1 MNFESRTELALELD
15 CIYVIAFL
23 LMIFISLLIYIK
35 VKGFWKCG
43 LTIRWILMGKQTLMS
58 YSYLMFHFKDQ
69 TMTLYKLLTDD
80 KLEKINSTA
89 FTSNQILEQNLQKII
104 LQRPEILGE
113 ELLIISE
120 EYCAWQDSKKRIDLL
135 AIDQDGSLVV
145 IEIKRDNGFHMD
157 LQAVRYAGML
167 SQMNYDNI
175 VETYQV
181 FLDKNFEQHVSAK
194 DEIQRFLAK
203 FNEDI
208 AEFASDIRI
217 ILVSNEF
224 SKEITAVSLW
234 LRTKNVDIKCVK
246 LEHYRDEENQ
256 STYIDSDVI
265 IPLKEAEDYLISI
278 QKKEDRQLAFRR
290 DLNNTKDYTKYEF
303 KGERYGKG
311 RLVLAVMQDF
321 VENNEETTLEELQAI
336 FPKGLQHTMEV
347 VVDGET
353 ASDVNSKGYKR
364 YYNQEDEVIRLNN
377 GDKVF
382 VSSQWGIG
390 NIDNF
395 IQKANEVYKQKVIT
409 THTEL

>member
-1 MNFESRTELALELD
+1 
-15 CIYVIAFL
+15 
-23 LMIFISLLIYIK
+23 
-35 VKGFWKCG
+35 
-43 LTIRWILMGKQTLMS
+43 
-58 YSYLMFHFKDQ
+58 MFHFQDQ
-69 TMTLYKLLTDD
+69 AMTLYKLLTDD
-80 KLEKINSTA
+80 KLEKINSSA

-120 EYCAWQDSKKRIDLL
+120 EYCSWQDSKKRIDLL
-135 AIDQDGSLVV
+135 AIDQDGNLVV

-157 LQAVRYAGML
+157 LQAIRYAGML

-181 FLDKNFEQHVSAK
+181 FLDKHFDQPKNAK
-194 DEIQRFLAK
+194 DEIQKFLAQ

-208 AEFASDIRI
+208 TEFGVDIRI

-234 LRTKNVDIKCVK
+234 LRTKDINIKCVK
-246 LEHYRDEENQ
+246 LEHYRDSITQ
-256 STYIDSDVI
+256 ATYIDSDVI

-278 QKKEDRQLAFRR
+278 KRKEDRQVAFRR
-290 DLNNTKDYTKYEF
+290 DQNNTKDYTKYEF

-311 RLVLAVMQDF
+311 RLVLAVIQDF
-321 VENNEETTLEELQAI
+321 VENSEEITLEELREI
-336 FPKGLQHTMEV
+336 FPKELQGRLEV
-347 VVDGET
+347 LVDLDT
-353 ASDVNSKGYKR
+353 ASDINSKGYKR
-364 YYNQEDEVIRLNN
+364 YYNQEDEVIRLSN
-377 GDKVF
+377 GDKVL

-409 THTEL
+409 THTEP